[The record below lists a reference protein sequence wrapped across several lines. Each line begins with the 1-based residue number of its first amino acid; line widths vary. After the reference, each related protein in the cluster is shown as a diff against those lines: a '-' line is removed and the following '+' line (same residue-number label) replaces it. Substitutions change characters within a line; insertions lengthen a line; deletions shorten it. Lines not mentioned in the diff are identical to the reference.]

1 MYHSIYIMFR
11 NKMKQ
16 KSIKW
21 CSRGKTVVGEGGDS
35 DWAFYSQARENSW
48 PECWLHSAF
57 SCRFPFWKVKIRAV
71 LVCMIYF
78 TLVKRSLQKISK
90 SLFLCTVLESDLVSF
105 FTSGWPV
112 FPAPLVKEIVFNPLY
127 ILASFLKENMD
138 KPLLQTLEIIWWAKS
153 IIPPAI

>member
-90 SLFLCTVLESDLVSF
+90 SLFLCTVLESDLVNVCLCSDSCSVSYCLAE
-105 FTSGWPV
+105 TALLCRCKWIMQGP
-112 FPAPLVKEIVFNPLY
+112 FPPQEVLKYWRIPLDIAF
-127 ILASFLKENMD
+127 
-138 KPLLQTLEIIWWAKS
+138 
-153 IIPPAI
+153 